1 LGKGVPRAVKP
12 SALPQLLSTLLVL
25 LAGILLGYMSYT
37 QPPGV
42 IDTLLIV
49 LVFAAGVAIGGQL
62 SAQRLRLRQA
72 GLQGLFLAASTTA
85 SSAAAAAVLAAITGT
100 MPPPV
105 AAALGAAAGWY
116 SLAGPAI
123 ARVDPVYGVVAF
135 LSNLIRESLHIAL
148 YPVLARRG
156 LRLEAIA
163 VGGATTMDTGLPVV
177 ALHGGAYEAAV
188 ALTHGLVVTLVAPG
202 VIALLLAS

>member
-1 LGKGVPRAVKP
+1 VKP

-42 IDTLLIV
+42 IDALLIV